1 MKTVLIVS
9 PHFPPVNTADMHR
22 VRQCLPFLSEFG
34 WKAVVFTIDPD
45 RIENARDELLLQS
58 LPSNVEVHRV
68 SALPV
73 RLTRKLGL
81 GNLGIRSYLH
91 LRQAVDHY
99 LSEHQIDLIYFSTT
113 VFVSMALG
121 PHWKR
126 KFKVPFVIDLQD
138 PWRNDFHLAT
148 PPAERP
154 KKFWFDFRL
163 NQYLEKRTMPYCDGL
178 IAVSRDYI
186 ASIKARYPACTNMP
200 SLTLPFGA
208 MTNDFEIAKSLPAM
222 RSVQDIT
229 DIVYIGRGGQDMSLA
244 LGALFHAFRQ
254 GLQQTPEI
262 YKKVRFTFIGT
273 SYAPDGKGIKNVEP
287 LAAIEGVEG
296 YVTEITDRLPYF
308 QSLRR
313 LQEAD
318 LLLMPGSSDTGYTAS
333 KLYPYILARRPIL
346 ALFNQNSSVVDIL
359 SKTRA
364 GEVVSFNNEDK
375 VETLGARLLPI
386 MTAMLQRMPYETAI
400 NWQAF
405 EAYTAREMT
414 RQQCAFFDRINA
426 QQ

>member
-1 MKTVLIVS
+1 
-9 PHFPPVNTADMHR
+9 MHR
-22 VRQCLPFLSEFG
+22 VRQCLPFLREFG
-34 WKAVVFTIDPD
+34 WKAVVFAVEPD
-45 RIENARDELLLQS
+45 SIESSKDDLLLQS
-58 LPSNVEVHRV
+58 LPPDVEVHHV

-99 LSEHQIDLIYFSTT
+99 LSDHQIDLIYFSTT

-126 KFKVPFVIDLQD
+126 KFNVPFVNDLQD
-138 PWRNDFHLAT
+138 PWRNNFHLAT
-148 PPAERP
+148 PSAKRP
-154 KKFWFDFRL
+154 KKFWFDYRL
-163 NQYLEKRTMPYCDGL
+163 NRYLERRTMSHCDGL
-178 IAVSRDYI
+178 IAVSKDYI
-186 ASIKARYPACTNMP
+186 ATIKARYPECTNMP

-208 MTNDFEIAKSLPAM
+208 LADDFEIAKSLPAM
-222 RSVQDIT
+222 RSEHGIT
-229 DIVYIGRGGQDMSLA
+229 DIVYIGRGGHDMSLA

-273 SYAPDGKGIKNVEP
+273 SYAPDGKGSKTVEP
-287 LAAIEGVEG
+287 LAAIEGLED

-318 LLLMPGSSDTGYTAS
+318 LLLMPGSSDTCYTAS

-359 SKTRA
+359 SKTLA
-364 GEVVSFNNEDK
+364 GEVVTFNHEDN
-375 VETLGARLLPI
+375 VDSLGARLLPT
-386 MTAMLQRMPYETAI
+386 MTAMLQRTPYVTAT

-414 RQQCAFFDRINA
+414 RQQCAFFDHIDA